1 MIEVKP
7 LGTKLYVKVF
17 RETQTKSGLVIV
29 HKKEEWQDETLQA
42 LICEVGSGCSYPE
55 LKPGVIVIV
64 PGHAG
69 KWIDP
74 ELTPD
79 SDAVYRMIDQEE
91 VVAYIE
97 EVQDGNTDAPSV
109 NNVEAAD

>member
-7 LGTKLYVKVF
+7 LGTKLYIKVF

-42 LICEVGSGCSYPE
+42 MICEAGSGCTYPE

-79 SDAVYRMIDQEE
+79 PDATYRMIDQEE
-91 VVAYIE
+91 VVAYLE
-97 EVQDGNTDAPSV
+97 EVQDGNQDAGTVSLA
-109 NNVEAAD
+109 EAAN